1 MSNTILIIGESGSGK
16 STSIRNLN
24 NEETLIVN
32 VLGKPFPFKGANKKY
47 VPMSEDRL
55 TGNLFS
61 TDENDRVLKVIRFI
75 SQKRTDIKNLII
87 DDFSY
92 LMTNE
97 YMNRCMERG
106 FDKYSEMA
114 KNSWLIIQECNKSR
128 VDLNC
133 FIIAHSESDDHGRVR
148 CKTIGKVLANKVIL
162 EGMVTCVLHAV
173 ISDGKHKFLTQDSGT
188 HLAKSPMGM
197 FNERLIDNDLN
208 FVKEQM
214 NDYFNDDIE
223 Q

>member
-1 MSNTILIIGESGSGK
+1 MSNTILVIGESGSGK
-16 STSIRNLN
+16 STSLRNLN
-24 NEETLIVN
+24 HEETLIVN
-32 VLGKPFPFKGANKKY
+32 VLGKPFPFKSANKKY
-47 VPMSEDRL
+47 LPMSDDRL
-55 TGNLFS
+55 SGNLFS
-61 TDENDRVLKVIRFI
+61 TDDNSKILTIIRFVN
-75 SQKRTDIKNLII
+75 QRRPEIKNLII

-114 KNSWLIIQECNKSR
+114 KNSWLIIQECNR
-128 VDLNC
+128 TRLDLNC
-133 FIIAHSESDDHGRVR
+133 FIMAHSETDDHGRVR

-173 ISDGKHKFLTQDSGT
+173 ISDGKHRFLTQDSGT
-188 HLAKSPMGM
+188 YLAKSPMGM
-197 FNERLIDNDLN
+197 FNEKLIDNDLEY
-208 FVKEQM
+208 VKEQM
-214 NDYFNDDIE
+214 TVYFNEDIN